1 MIKRF
6 QYYIIDKVEGSESK
20 ALAELRLVSVLGRIP
35 PPYFCPL
42 KSQSNQSNPHQHA
55 ACYMRYIY
63 NTL

>member
-20 ALAELRLVSVLGRIP
+20 ALAELRLVSVLG
-35 PPYFCPL
+35 PL
-42 KSQSNQSNPHQHA
+42 KSQSNQSNLHQHA